1 MNYGSHPNDTLLAEC
16 EKVLLFSSFQ
26 RADFVS
32 SLSID
37 GFFLDVNEA
46 DSIYLDDIVFR
57 DIQTAEQQEELWL
70 NQYYG
75 YVV

>member
-1 MNYGSHPNDTLLAEC
+1 MILYSQNVRKPCY
-16 EKVLLFSSFQ
+16 LFSF
-26 RADFVS
+26 RHADFVPFH
-32 SLSID
+32 SID

-46 DSIYLDDIVFR
+46 DSIYLDDIIFR
-57 DIQTAEQQEELWL
+57 DIHSAEQQEELWL